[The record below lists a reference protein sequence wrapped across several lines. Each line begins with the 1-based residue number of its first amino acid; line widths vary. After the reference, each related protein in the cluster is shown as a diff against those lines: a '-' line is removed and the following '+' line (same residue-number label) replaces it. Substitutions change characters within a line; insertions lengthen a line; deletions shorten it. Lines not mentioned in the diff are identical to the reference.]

1 MATSQEQTRKKLK
14 PLVITLGSKRRAYIE
29 ALFNEPCMKEHFE
42 APTFSSG
49 VPSRELRSCYSFLQH
64 AANAGIIPTH
74 EWEAITRAKQEI
86 VNDDSRSNNDNYGLL
101 DSALKDVPV
110 MEDRRGSKEDV
121 KLHYCKE
128 LWQKA
133 KGINRGRNV
142 LACLFAHL
150 IAMKKLIDE
159 DFDFILEDNV
169 RAPTSMKKKN
179 GHCNKNSDNI
189 CKLQE
194 GLSELLSKD
203 DESKMP
209 PCAKRIHECIE
220 ASHEW
225 ETESGKKCH
234 LRYYGWLGSRPNLE
248 FIIRRFS
255 PKMRYQRKGKDC
267 DDNNDCTSFFPFP
280 VTSDFDDD
288 DDEENGEAS
297 TKSQEDAD
305 CETQHDDKS
314 SNTPKKAGGT
324 PLWGAYAYWIS
335 KEGHQAI
342 IDSLQKDVGSLLWK
356 GKRMRCYVVK
366 PIDKVIPRKV
376 ISTFS
381 STENAFDGRDHVHV
395 ATDPAFFRAPMLT
408 SQIHSQWDA
417 EFCRSTEF
425 QMNSCFKSTLDSSM
439 SDEEN
444 EMVWDTLWL
453 TEQERDI
460 VEFKKREKIWLTLKE
475 LEMKLSN

>member
-42 APTFSSG
+42 APTFSNG

-74 EWEAITRAKQEI
+74 EWEAIAKAKQDI
-86 VNDDSRSNNDNYGLL
+86 VDDETRSNNDNYGLL
-101 DSALKDVPV
+101 DRALKDVPV
-110 MEDRRGSKEDV
+110 MEGRRGSKEDV

-150 IAMKKLIDE
+150 IAMKKLVDE
-159 DFDFILEDNV
+159 GFDFILEDNV
-169 RAPTSMKKKN
+169 RAPISKKTKN
-179 GHCNKNSDNI
+179 GYCKNDGDVSRV
-189 CKLQE
+189 QE
-194 GLSELLSKD
+194 GLSELLSKN
-203 DESKMP
+203 DEIMMP
-209 PCAKRIHECIE
+209 PCAKRIHESIE

-225 ETESGKKCH
+225 EREFDKQCH

-255 PKMRYQRKGKDC
+255 PKMRYQRKCIDV
-267 DDNNDCTSFFPFP
+267 DNNDDYTSFFPFP

-288 DDEENGEAS
+288 EEESNETS
-297 TKSQEDAD
+297 TKIQEDVE
-305 CETQHDDKS
+305 CEIHDDPS
-314 SNTPKKAGGT
+314 SNTQKKAGGT

-356 GKRMRCYVVK
+356 GKRMRYYVVK
-366 PIDKVIPRKV
+366 PVDKVMPRKI
-376 ISTFS
+376 ISAFS
-381 STENAFDGRDHVHV
+381 CTKDAFDGREHVHV

-425 QMNSCFKSTLDSSM
+425 QMNSCFKSSVDNLM

-444 EMVWDTLWL
+444 ELVWETLWL
-453 TEQERDI
+453 TEQEREI
-460 VEFKKREKIWLTLKE
+460 VEFKKREKKWLTLKE
-475 LEMKLSN
+475 LETNSSKDS